1 MRERLFKE
9 LRAFSELARVVANE
23 PFAVDRILDRVC
35 DELRGAFGFS
45 RAMAV
50 RLNAEDDTVHA
61 IVQQGISW
69 PGDQWLLLERFPFL
83 DEARRTGK
91 ASFVRDAQE
100 EGAMP
105 RKIAALFDV
114 RSIVAVPLCIEDT
127 CFGFIVGDREGAR
140 FDLDEEELEILT
152 ALGRISA
159 VFLAKADEYGALE
172 ESVEELRQLDAAKR
186 DFISIASHEL
196 RTPIAVVHGITST
209 LHLRGNELRDEQ
221 LVELRSTLFAQTTR
235 VTELVDQLLDLSRLE
250 SGAVVIRPERFRPRQ
265 RLDGLLPQLVPDR
278 LGDIT
283 VEIEPELELFTDPH
297 AVDRVVSNLVLN
309 ALRYGEPPVCVRN
322 LTNGKVR
329 LIVEDCGQGVEP
341 DFVPRMFER
350 FSRSVASHAISER
363 GAGLGLSI
371 ARSYAEALG
380 GDLTYEP
387 VEPTGARFAL
397 VLPLELAAPDPA
409 AVP

>member
-1 MRERLFKE
+1 MFTE

-23 PFAVDRILDRVC
+23 PFAVDTILERVC

-50 RLNAEDDTVHA
+50 RLNPVDETIHA

-83 DEARRTGK
+83 DQARRTGE
-91 ASFVRDAQE
+91 ASFVRDAQA

-105 RKIAALFDV
+105 RKVAAFFDV
-114 RSIVAVPLCIEDT
+114 RSIVAVPLCIDDA

-140 FDLDEEELEILT
+140 FDLTEEELEILT

-172 ESVEELRQLDAAKR
+172 RSLEELQQLDAAKS

-209 LHLRGNELRDEQ
+209 LHLRGPELRGEQ
-221 LVELRSTLFAQTTR
+221 IVELRATLFGQTTR
-235 VTELVDQLLDLSRLE
+235 LTELVDQLLDLSRLE
-250 SGAVVIRPERFRPRQ
+250 SGSVTITPERFRPRD

-278 LGDIT
+278 LEDIN
-283 VEIEPELELFTDPH
+283 VAVEPELELFTDPH
-297 AVDRVVSNLVLN
+297 AIDRVVSNLVLN

-322 LTNGKVR
+322 LTNGGIH
-329 LIVEDCGQGVEP
+329 LIVEDCGHGVEP
-341 DFVPRMFER
+341 DFVPRLFER
-350 FSRSVASHAISER
+350 FSRSTVSHALGER

-371 ARSYAEALG
+371 ARSYAQALG

-387 VEPTGARFAL
+387 VDPTGARFAL
-397 VLPLELAAPDPA
+397 ILPPEVVPA
-409 AVP
+409 